1 MSQNIEFML
10 NPRSFLTKHLILIPQ
25 RFENGLMYVDLEK
38 NTEGSSLLIKNNSF
52 FTIGSLY
59 AQCLMPR
66 PNQDNPVVLNNE
78 ADYFFT
84 PNLSGCQILIYKE
97 ANGDICIEHNNH
109 IDHPEYYIF
118 HYLGVALYNPSV
130 YCIHATNHSRWDYG
144 EGYEIETTDCCV
156 VGVRWGSVWTFYY
169 KNNNTVREHT
179 IQI

>member
-1 MSQNIEFML
+1 MSQNIEFMF
-10 NPRSFLTKHLILIPQ
+10 NPRSFLTEHFILIHQ
-25 RFENGLMYVDLEK
+25 EIENGLMYVDLVE
-38 NTEGSSLLIKNNSF
+38 NTKECSLLRKNNSI

-59 AQCLMPR
+59 AQCLIPR

-84 PNLSGCQILIYKE
+84 PHLSGCQILIYKE

-109 IDHPEYYIF
+109 IDHPEYYMF

-130 YCIHATNHSRWDYG
+130 FCIHATNHSRWDYG
-144 EGYEIETTDCCV
+144 EGYDIETHECCV
-156 VGVRWGSVWTFYY
+156 VGIRRGSTWTFYY
-169 KNNNTVREHT
+169 KRNNIVGEYM